1 MSTVKTNQQVK
12 PSKRRDPPAMTP
24 EARENQMI
32 ALAVNL
38 AEEQLRNGT
47 ASAQVITHYL
57 KMGSERERRELEI
70 LRSQNALLEAKV
82 KQIESQEKT
91 EELYRDA
98 LSAMKQYRGDRDE

>member
-1 MSTVKTNQQVK
+1 
-12 PSKRRDPPAMTP
+12 MTP

-70 LRSQNALLEAKV
+70 LRSQNSLLEAKV